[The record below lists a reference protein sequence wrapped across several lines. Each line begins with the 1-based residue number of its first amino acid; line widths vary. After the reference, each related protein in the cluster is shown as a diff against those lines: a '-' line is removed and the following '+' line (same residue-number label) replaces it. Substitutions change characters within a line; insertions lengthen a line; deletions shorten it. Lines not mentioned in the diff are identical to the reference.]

1 MKIVS
6 LPIAARAGLLSLSMT
21 LTSTPVR
28 AHPGQHGHDWLSAVM
43 HLLTEPDHLAGI
55 ALVAVIAGALWAR
68 RSRRGK

>member
-21 LTSTPVR
+21 ITSTLAW